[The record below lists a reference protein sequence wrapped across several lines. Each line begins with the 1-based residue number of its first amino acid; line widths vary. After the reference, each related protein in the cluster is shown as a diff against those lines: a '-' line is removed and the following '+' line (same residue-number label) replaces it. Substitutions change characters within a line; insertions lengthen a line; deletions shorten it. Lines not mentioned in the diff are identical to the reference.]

1 MGFILSFLSKTT
13 PGCHRLAAIEEDIVT
28 AFGEIG
34 GDDNNVLTVNLNRA
48 YRVRSTCLLSAS
60 AVEFGRR
67 SMPDAPCSELD
78 KANISPPWPYFSN
91 PTSGED

>member
-1 MGFILSFLSKTT
+1 MGCIITFLSKTT

-48 YRVRSTCLLSAS
+48 YRVRSFL
-60 AVEFGRR
+60 VRR
-67 SMPDAPCSELD
+67 RVRRGSKPDAPCSELD
-78 KANISPPWPYFSN
+78 KANINTP
-91 PTSGED
+91 